1 MAEITKR
8 IVLFLISLVLI
19 ILYLVSATTSYA
31 EVTYESETTEEHVRF
46 YTIDWIIENDDSGHP
61 FVCGTKVSTFD
72 MSGRKFII
80 EYYYLLKDNNT
91 IVTRFDVSGVQM
103 SVMNP
108 DTHELDVYD
117 IKLYGSVIIK
127 DNKKIL
133 AGLRSDNSDYRG
145 VGAEYNEFDLEG
157 NTALFKT
164 LYKGRY
170 DLEVFTIPGVSFKV
184 PIKVNLQYQEES
196 EYKID
201 DCIAQLVLNY
211 RKEKESKIFV
221 DEEIANRV
229 G

>member
-8 IVLFLISLVLI
+8 IILFLISLVLI
-19 ILYLVSATTSYA
+19 ISATTSYA

-46 YTIDWIIENDDSGHP
+46 YTIDWIVENDDSGHP

-80 EYYYLLKDNNT
+80 QYYYLLKNNNT
-91 IVTRFDVSGVQM
+91 IVTRFDVYGEQM

-211 RKEKESKIFV
+211 KKEKESKIFV